1 MKLLTNWIKEKIL
14 IKLICIFHNWLKL
27 QFNLYKL
34 YNLGGEIMDDDIVKI
49 LKDTLEIIKI
59 LNEQKKDYINS
70 LLKVCIALIISFTVI
85 ICCFYA
91 LYFTM
96 WGGDNVWEWLQKIL
110 FPKGKKKKNKKDKKG
125 DDK

>member
-1 MKLLTNWIKEKIL
+1 MNN
-14 IKLICIFHNWLKL
+14 CLKL
-27 QFNLYKL
+27 QVNSIYI
-34 YNLGGEIMDDDIVKI
+34 LGGEIMDDDVVKI
-49 LKDTLEIIKI
+49 LKDTIEIIKT

-96 WGGDNVWEWLQKIL
+96 
-110 FPKGKKKKNKKDKKG
+110 
-125 DDK
+125 

>member
-1 MKLLTNWIKEKIL
+1 
-14 IKLICIFHNWLKL
+14 
-27 QFNLYKL
+27 
-34 YNLGGEIMDDDIVKI
+34 MDDDIVKI

-96 WGGDNVWEWLQKIL
+96 QEVKNMWEWLQKIL
-110 FPKGKKKKNKKDKKG
+110 FPKGKKTKNKNSKKG
-125 DDK
+125 GSK

>member
-1 MKLLTNWIKEKIL
+1 M
-14 IKLICIFHNWLKL
+14 IFHNWLKL
-27 QFNLYKL
+27 RVNSIYILVYI
-34 YNLGGEIMDDDIVKI
+34 LGGEIMDDDVVKI
-49 LKDTLEIIKI
+49 IKDTLEIIKI

-110 FPKGKKKKNKKDKKG
+110 FPKGKKNKKDKK
-125 DDK
+125 DKKGGCK

>member
-1 MKLLTNWIKEKIL
+1 MNN
-14 IKLICIFHNWLKL
+14 CLKL
-27 QFNLYKL
+27 QVSSIYILVYV
-34 YNLGGEIMDDDIVKI
+34 LGGEIMDDDIVKI
-49 LKDTLEIIKI
+49 IKDTLEIIKI

-96 WGGDNVWEWLQKIL
+96 
-110 FPKGKKKKNKKDKKG
+110 
-125 DDK
+125 

>member
-1 MKLLTNWIKEKIL
+1 MGNYFKNFIILYNW
-14 IKLICIFHNWLKL
+14 FKL
-27 QFNLYKL
+27 QVNSIYILVYI
-34 YNLGGEIMDDDIVKI
+34 LGGEIMDDDIVKI
-49 LKDTLEIIKI
+49 IKDTLEIIKI

-96 WGGDNVWEWLQKIL
+96 
-110 FPKGKKKKNKKDKKG
+110 
-125 DDK
+125 

>member
-1 MKLLTNWIKEKIL
+1 M
-14 IKLICIFHNWLKL
+14 
-27 QFNLYKL
+27 
-34 YNLGGEIMDDDIVKI
+34 GDDVIKI

-70 LLKVCIALIISFTVI
+70 LLKVCISLIISFTVI

-96 WGGDNVWEWLQKIL
+96 
-110 FPKGKKKKNKKDKKG
+110 
-125 DDK
+125 